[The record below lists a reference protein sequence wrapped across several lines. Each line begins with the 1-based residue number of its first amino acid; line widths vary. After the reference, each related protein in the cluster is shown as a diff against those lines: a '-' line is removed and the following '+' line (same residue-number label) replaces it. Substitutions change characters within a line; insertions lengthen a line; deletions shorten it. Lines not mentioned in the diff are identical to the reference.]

1 MYRCTLSIGGEVS
14 DVTDDIRN
22 WEEIEASFKRD
33 GYGGVVRSFTSK
45 FGFVGKARDA
55 LLDEFGRNYLR
66 ASASI
71 SLATRGDGW
80 DYEERFSCSLDFTT
94 VEDDGA
100 TLYMNAVD
108 NGIAAMIKAKK
119 GTEYE
124 YAVSEIREAEQ
135 LSYDGI
141 DITETAK
148 WQPVSDT
155 EKGSAEADRVNVHFS
170 SAERYF
176 PLYSMSDEI
185 AIGGKFIPA
194 DQSEYADNYFIDATQ
209 GGYLRL
215 LFNLDFKMALEEI
228 GDFAS
233 VYGVKFSLV
242 VIPNDGGDEQVVH
255 SFEMRPKVSSPEY
268 ETVSY
273 SGMHRAYFFGCK
285 LALKSVL
292 IYDIHI
298 EDVPGV
304 DSFIDVY
311 TTSYISASWSNRIS
325 PVKIDLVSPLTLLNR
340 LLKSMNGG
348 KEGITGEIEASSRT
362 DKAMLCAAESIRGID
377 GARMYSSFTKFCE
390 WMEAVFGY
398 VYGIDGQRV
407 VFRKRSSF
415 FRREVMK
422 HVYDYSEYGLSLS
435 SDLIFSRVSAGYDR
449 QDYDS
454 VNGRDEFN
462 FTSQYTTGALNTEN
476 SLSLVS
482 PYRADSFGIEFLAE
496 KRGQDTTDNE
506 SDKDMF
512 FVGVS
517 LSEGKY
523 VLDRSV
529 EVSGVSSPST
539 VFNAMFSPSS
549 VVEANADY
557 IAACTDFLEFASSD
571 GNPDAVIGGKA
582 ENRDI
587 ALGSPLFSV
596 REVTFETSDTELPED
611 IGGMV
616 TLHASSGDVSGY
628 VKSADYAYT
637 RRKSARYTLITEM
650 KP

>member
-71 SLATRGDGW
+71 ILSTRGDGW

-108 NGIAAMIKAKK
+108 NGVAAMIKAKK

-124 YAVSEIREAEQ
+124 YAVSEIRESEQ
-135 LSYDGI
+135 LSYDGMEMS
-141 DITETAK
+141 ETAV
-148 WQPVSDT
+148 WQPVSNTDS
-155 EKGSAEADRVNVHFS
+155 GQEADKVGISVS
-170 SAERYF
+170 SDTLGTTM
-176 PLYSMSDEI
+176 PLYITESDIAVGGSLSVNDTGFGGGHMIEALRDCSANIEVDITAFVNTDTVEGHNVSGFRFVMYRQEADMSHS
-185 AIGGKFIPA
+185 
-194 DQSEYADNYFIDATQ
+194 QSVKIIDF
-209 GGYLRL
+209 R
-215 LFNLDFKMALEEI
+215 
-228 GDFAS
+228 AS
-233 VYGVKFSLV
+233 S
-242 VIPNDGGDEQVVH
+242 
-255 SFEMRPKVSSPEY
+255 SSPE
-268 ETVSY
+268 ETRKTDTFTLDLKKGEQLSCVLDLFGGDNTDPISY
-273 SGMHRAYFFGCK
+273 TYSF
-285 LALKSVL
+285 LSS
-292 IYDIHI
+292 
-298 EDVPGV
+298 
-304 DSFIDVY
+304 SFIKV
-311 TTSYISASWSNRIS
+311 SWRNRI
-325 PVKIDLVSPLTLLNR
+325 VREMTIDLVRPVTLLNR

-415 FRREVMK
+415 FRREVTK
-422 HVYDYSEYGLSLS
+422 HVYNYSEYGLSLS

-517 LSEGKY
+517 LSEGRY

-549 VVEANADY
+549 VIEANADY